1 MKAESQD
8 PPKVESMQLATSL
21 ALFESGVEDLNV
33 DLDLQLDHQDV
44 SGPRCDPLRKDTKE
58 CKQNTVT
65 RKAITWVYQNL

>member
-33 DLDLQLDHQDV
+33 DLDLQLDDQDV
-44 SGPRCDPLRKDTKE
+44 SGL
-58 CKQNTVT
+58 VV
-65 RKAITWVYQNL
+65 IH